1 MMQQPQPSWATQWI
15 RLISQ
20 PFNPSIPLGAQF
32 DIHSHAT
39 LNDDN
44 KANFYRLLLE
54 FFSILLDGEK
64 SSIHEAILLL
74 SRRRKE
80 MGFEWT
86 LTYGNKDALA
96 YAKVDKRAVASLD
109 YQEMLEEDGRISEM
123 DSSIQSIV
131 WEDIFSSS
139 RISSSSRHDPP
150 TTAKFINL
158 PRPAGQHEKLTTEI
172 KHFPRPIWEPPK
184 PLPEPQKD
192 LTFSDGPIDF
202 KPEFSDMF
210 ESIGRPE
217 PGLSGRRH
225 VWSRTRAEL
234 CETTPYFRAYQGGV
248 HLDRL
253 SNLMGYLLY
262 VNSAPSRATCSNASA
277 SRDGCPAP

>member
-15 RLISQ
+15 RLISR
-20 PFNPSIPLGAQF
+20 PFNPSIPLGVQF
-32 DIHSHAT
+32 DIHSHTT

-44 KANFYRLLLE
+44 KAIFYELLLE

-64 SSIHEAILLL
+64 SSMDEAILLL
-74 SRRRKE
+74 SRRRKK

-86 LTYGNKDALA
+86 LTYGNNEALA

-109 YQEMLEEDGRISEM
+109 YQVMLEEHGRMSEM
-123 DSSIQSIV
+123 DSSIQSIGR
-131 WEDIFSSS
+131 DNIFSSS

-158 PRPAGQHEKLTTEI
+158 PRPAEQHEKFTTDI
-172 KHFPRPIWEPPK
+172 KRFPRPIWEPPK

-192 LTFSDGPIDF
+192 LTFSGGPINF
-202 KPEFSDMF
+202 KAEFSDMF

-217 PGLSGRRH
+217 PGLSGKLH

-248 HLDRL
+248 HVDRL

-262 VNSAPSRATCSNASA
+262 VNSAPSRATRSNALA